1 MKTIERLLYDYIDE
15 QQDFEYITSKGI
27 VINTIDIYWLKAEY
41 KWVNT
46 EDTILAVY
54 FYCPITEFVKTLEIR
69 SISDIDDLTPARLM
83 ELYYE
88 GLAETVCFITLEYTY
103 CMSFKKLGDSIVAE
117 NERGFKHTI
126 PAFEK
131 IETPDQYISYTKE
144 YYKLMECN
152 EN

>member
-15 QQDFEYITSKGI
+15 QQDCEHTTSKGI
-27 VINTIDIYWLKAEY
+27 VISTPDIDWLKAEY

-46 EDTILAVY
+46 EDTFLAVY
-54 FYCPITEFVKTLEIR
+54 FCCPITEFVNTLEIR
-69 SISDIDDLTPARLM
+69 NIRDIDDLPPARLM

-103 CMSFKKLGDSIVAE
+103 CMSFKKLGNIIVAE

-131 IETPDQYISYTKE
+131 IETPEQYILYAKE